1 MSLIQNN
8 DKIKELE
15 FKLQSYQQIISEKDN
30 LIKSLSQNN
39 PSCLNNID
47 TMFKRS
53 LDSRE
58 CELTVQINSLV
69 EKYERHV
76 YYRLL
81 LPSSYHILQIQNIE
95 QRHKV
100 DIDTLLHNYNE
111 NVNSIQDEFLYQYN
125 DKCQEVKILT
135 IEIQNLKDDISQALN
150 EIENDSKYRIELG
163 VIIWQLVL
171 YKGLD
176 ALEIN
181 DELMFMFELSLYNL

>member
-76 YYRLL
+76 YYTLL
-81 LPSSYHILQIQNIE
+81 LLSSYHILQIQNIE

-100 DIDTLLHNYNE
+100 DIDTLLHNYHE

-150 EIENDSKYRIELG
+150 EIENDSKYRIELS
-163 VIIWQLVL
+163 VIIW
-171 YKGLD
+171 
-176 ALEIN
+176 
-181 DELMFMFELSLYNL
+181 

>member
-39 PSCLNNID
+39 PSCSNNID

-81 LPSSYHILQIQNIE
+81 LPSSYHIL
-95 QRHKV
+95 
-100 DIDTLLHNYNE
+100 
-111 NVNSIQDEFLYQYN
+111 
-125 DKCQEVKILT
+125 
-135 IEIQNLKDDISQALN
+135 
-150 EIENDSKYRIELG
+150 
-163 VIIWQLVL
+163 
-171 YKGLD
+171 
-176 ALEIN
+176 
-181 DELMFMFELSLYNL
+181 